1 MIATPAFLSW
11 KIKIS
16 LRALQPV
23 CSPFLEVQDE
33 NQRKERWK
41 WIQKRKE
48 KGEIETFFF
57 AASSR
62 AMWVPDAQ
70 LLLQER
76 RGGVFK

>member
-1 MIATPAFLSW
+1 MKT
-11 KIKIS
+11 
-16 LRALQPV
+16 
-23 CSPFLEVQDE
+23 
-33 NQRKERWK
+33 KERWK